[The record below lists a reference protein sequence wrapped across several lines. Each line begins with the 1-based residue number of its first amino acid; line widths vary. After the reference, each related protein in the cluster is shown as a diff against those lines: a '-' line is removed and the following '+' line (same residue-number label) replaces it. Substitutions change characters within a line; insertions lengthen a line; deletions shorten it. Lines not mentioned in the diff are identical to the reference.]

1 MRTSDGG
8 RKTADNQ
15 ENKYWNNNIKND
27 ITSSRNIFGNLSEN
41 VASSDVKNR
50 NPSDQYK
57 LIKLHLLSEPNEF
70 GYVDKH
76 HWQRFL
82 APCQFE
88 IVNPG
93 ILISSTVRS
102 RQWTLQAFGFHLS
115 TSWQCNAVSKLTEE
129 AKWHRSLWRQA
140 VLYTSRRRCRDKFS
154 LEFLLIWPP
163 NGKISIRW
171 YLSLSMFNSI
181 LFSIFFSFAQNIMC
195 IKFEWFYNII

>member
-1 MRTSDGG
+1 MNAQQISHMFYLCGNGRVTKLKIETRLTNINWSSCICYRSRTSLA
-8 RKTADNQ
+8 T
-15 ENKYWNNNIKND
+15 WINI
-27 ITSSRNIFGNLSEN
+27 I
-41 VASSDVKNR
+41 A
-50 NPSDQYK
+50 
-57 LIKLHLLSEPNEF
+57 
-70 GYVDKH
+70 
-76 HWQRFL
+76 WQRFL
-82 APCQFE
+82 VPCQFE

-171 YLSLSMFNSI
+171 YLSLPMFNSI